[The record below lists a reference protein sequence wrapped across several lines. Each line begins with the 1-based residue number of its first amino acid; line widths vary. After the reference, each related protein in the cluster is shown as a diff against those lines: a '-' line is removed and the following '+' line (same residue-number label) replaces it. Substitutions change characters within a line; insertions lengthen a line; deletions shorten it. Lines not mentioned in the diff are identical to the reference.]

1 MATLPGASVWLKH
14 GLGQMRLPL
23 LLIQRWREIGGKVTT
38 IFQMRQKKGEKM
50 LLVLVKFAERA
61 LLSLCAE

>member
-1 MATLPGASVWLKH
+1 
-14 GLGQMRLPL
+14 MRLPL

-50 LLVLVKFAERA
+50 LLVLVKSAERA
-61 LLSLCAE
+61 LLLLCAE